1 MPADPLTAVAEAVQE
16 VAKTTS
22 KGLDA
27 LTEFSHFISRFTLA
41 PLEAGAAIVTDKL
54 KFRRAENLIR
64 FHSRIKEVMEE
75 AGIEGSTRPVLLQ
88 FAIPLLEQ
96 ASLEEDDAL
105 QDLWA
110 KLLVNAVNVNGP
122 VEMRRAYISILEQLT
137 SLDALILLTIY
148 SLGDGPVDKIGV
160 ATGGLPTRAKFA
172 RFKLGTEDLP
182 HPTPDVQL
190 SLANL
195 ARVGCIDIG
204 DTFGG
209 AKYYSVVTPTVL
221 GRAFVQAVTLQI

>member
-1 MPADPLTAVAEAVQE
+1 MPPDSVTTVAEAVTE

-27 LTEFSHFISRFTLA
+27 LTEFSHFISKFTLA

-64 FHSRIKEVMEE
+64 FHARIKKVMEE
-75 AGIEGSTRPVLLQ
+75 ARIENLTRPVLLQ

-96 ASLEEDDAL
+96 ASLEENDAL

-110 KLLVNAVNVNGP
+110 RLLVNAVAVNGP

-137 SLDALILLTIY
+137 SLDALILLKIY
-148 SLGDGPVDKIGV
+148 SSLEGPSDKIGV
-160 ATGGLPTRAKFA
+160 VTGGLPRNVSFA
-172 RFKLGTEDLP
+172 RFGESGENWP
-182 HPTPDVQL
+182 QPTSEVKL

-195 ARVGCIDIG
+195 ARVGCVDLG

-209 AKYYSVVTPTVL
+209 QKYYSVISQTIL
-221 GRAFVQAVTLQI
+221 GQAFVEAVTL